1 MKVRIEIIENK
12 KDEDEVII
20 RCSKL
25 DEIVQKVFDAVN
37 DITEGSKHLKLYK
50 GNVDLYTQ
58 TGICIEILL

>member
-50 GNVDLYTQ
+50 GNVGNIISAGNNINL
-58 TGICIEILL
+58 I